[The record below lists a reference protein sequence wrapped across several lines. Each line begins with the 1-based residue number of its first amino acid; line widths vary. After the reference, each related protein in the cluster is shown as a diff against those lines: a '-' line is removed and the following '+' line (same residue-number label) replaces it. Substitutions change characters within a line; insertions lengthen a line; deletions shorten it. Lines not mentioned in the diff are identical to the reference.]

1 MEAFAVAG
9 PEQGDEVG
17 GHLSSPQPRAF
28 DISLELSINSTIVS
42 RPEARYVHWSPE
54 QMVAHL
60 TSNGAS
66 LRTGDLLATGTISGP
81 EKATWGSLMELA
93 WGGDDPIVLNDGT
106 ERTWLEDGDTVTIR
120 AWLAD
125 RNLADGEAGER
136 SRNEEISIPVVEVTG
151 TILAAGSGS

>member
-1 MEAFAVAG
+1 VPMRALEAFAVAG

-66 LRTGDLLATGTISGP
+66 LRTGDLLATARSPDPRGP
-81 EKATWGSLMELA
+81 
-93 WGGDDPIVLNDGT
+93 P
-106 ERTWLEDGDTVTIR
+106 
-120 AWLAD
+120 
-125 RNLADGEAGER
+125 GEASWSSLGAEMIHRLER
-136 SRNEEISIPVVEVTG
+136 RNRAD
-151 TILAAGSGS
+151 LARRR